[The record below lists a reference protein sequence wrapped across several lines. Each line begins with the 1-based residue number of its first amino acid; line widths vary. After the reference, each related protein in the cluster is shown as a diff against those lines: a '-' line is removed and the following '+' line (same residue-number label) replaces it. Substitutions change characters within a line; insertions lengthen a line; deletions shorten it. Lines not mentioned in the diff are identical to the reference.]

1 VSVAA
6 SRRIEQLRTQINQ
19 HNYRYHVLDS
29 PEVSDAAYDDLLQ
42 ELRALEAAHPT
53 LVTPDSPTQRV
64 GATPSSAFAPV
75 AHGQPMLSLEN
86 AFDAADVTAFDT
98 RASQAAG
105 GIEVAYVAEPKLDG
119 LAVNLIYESGQLARA
134 ATRGDGAT
142 GEDITANIRTIPA
155 VPLALRGSAPS
166 RLEVRGEVFMPL
178 AGFERLN
185 AAQQERNQKLFVN
198 PRNAAA
204 GALRQLDPKIT
215 ASRPLD
221 LYFFGVGTMEGHA
234 APSRY
239 SELLA
244 QLRDWGLRTSPLAQ
258 RVAGLSGL
266 LAYFERLQSM
276 RPKLEYQ
283 IDGVVYKVDDRTL
296 QEKLGY
302 VSRAPRWA
310 VAHKFAPEEARTV
323 LRDVEFQVGRT
334 GALTPVAQLQPVL
347 VGGATVSN
355 ATLHNMDEIERKDI
369 RIGDTVIVRRAGDV
383 IPEVARVLPEFR
395 PKGARRIKLPA
406 RCPVCDSPVE
416 QVEDQAVA
424 RCTGALR
431 CAAQRLEA
439 LRHFASRRAMNIE
452 GLGDERIA
460 QLIERDLVHSPAD
473 LYALDTATLA
483 ALDRMGEKSA
493 GNLHAAIAGSR
504 NTTLP
509 RFLFALGI
517 RDVGEATAAA
527 LARQFGNL
535 GALRA
540 ADVEALQATPD
551 VGPVVAARTAA
562 FFSDQGNNK
571 VVDALLGHGISW
583 PDLPAPTAQTQPLS
597 GKTVVLTGALQGLT
611 RDEAKERRA
620 PRSVPAFRRRPVS
633 WLPDQTQDPSSR
645 RRASLECLCWTRTDC
660 GSCWVASC
668 RVSPGQGAFAGAA
681 GAGAG
686 AAGAAGAAAAGAGAA
701 LAGVVSSDFSTL
713 AWVTS

>member
-1 VSVAA
+1 VTAAA
-6 SRRIEQLRTQINQ
+6 SRRVEQLRQQIDH
-19 HNYRYHVLDS
+19 HNYLYYVRDAPS
-29 PEVSDAAYDDLLQ
+29 VSDATYDDLMQ
-42 ELRALEAAHPT
+42 ELRGLEAAHPE
-53 LVTPDSPTQRV
+53 LVTADSPTQRV
-64 GATPSSAFAPV
+64 GATPSTAFAPV

-86 AFDAADVTAFDT
+86 AFDADDVLAFDA

-119 LAVNLIYESGQLARA
+119 LAVNLVYEHGQLARA
-134 ATRGDGAT
+134 ATRGDGTT

-155 VPLALRGSAPS
+155 VPLALRGKAPR

-185 AAQQERNQKLFVN
+185 AGQLQRNQKLFVN

-204 GALRQLDPKIT
+204 GALRQLDPKVT

-221 LYFFGVGTMEGHA
+221 LYFFGVGVMEGHA
-234 APSRY
+234 SPSRY
-239 SELLA
+239 SDLLEL
-244 QLRDWGLRTSPLAQ
+244 LRDWGLRTSPLAQ
-258 RVAGLSGL
+258 RVKGIAGLLG
-266 LAYFERLQSM
+266 YFERLQEM

-310 VAHKFAPEEARTV
+310 VAHKFPPEEARTV
-323 LRDVEFQVGRT
+323 LNEVEFQVGRT
-334 GALTPVAQLQPVL
+334 GALTPVARLQPVL

-369 RIGDTVIVRRAGDV
+369 RIGDTVVVRRAGDV
-383 IPEVARVLPEFR
+383 IPEVARVVPELR
-395 PKGARRIKLPA
+395 PRGARRIKLPA

-431 CAAQRLEA
+431 CPAQRLEA

-473 LYALDTATLA
+473 LYALDVATLA
-483 ALDRMGEKSA
+483 GLDRMGEKSA
-493 GNLHAAIAGSR
+493 ANLHAAIAGSR
-504 NTTLP
+504 ATTLP

-527 LARQFGNL
+527 LARQFGTL
-535 GALRA
+535 SALRS
-540 ADVEALQATPD
+540 ADIDALQATPD

-562 FFSDQGNNK
+562 FFADRGNNK
-571 VVDALLGHGISW
+571 VVDALVGHGITW
-583 PDLPAPTAQTQPLS
+583 PDLPAAGAGSQPLA
-597 GKTVVLTGALQGLT
+597 GKTVVLTGALEDLT
-611 RDEAKERRA
+611 RDEAKQR
-620 PRSVPAFRRRPVS
+620 
-633 WLPDQTQDPSSR
+633 
-645 RRASLECLCWTRTDC
+645 LEAL
-660 GSCWVASC
+660 GA
-668 RVSPGQGAFAGAA
+668 RVSSSVSQKTSYVIAGADA
-681 GAGAG
+681 GSKLAKARELGLTVLD
-686 AAGAAGAAAAGAGAA
+686 AAGLA
-701 LAGVVSSDFSTL
+701 LLLEGKL
-713 AWVTS
+713 PG